1 MKKFGAQYVV
11 YEDSGFLAES
21 VLRIYPL
28 VHRILFMVGIDP
40 WKGVGD
46 RSFPKA
52 TLGKIMDMDDP
63 ENKFVIA
70 SKHWESEHQE
80 RNEGLR
86 ILHDLGCDWCL
97 LVDDD
102 EMYNRSELW
111 EMMEKISNAS
121 YSNGRASAFVVQQLI
136 YWRDR
141 ETVIENLTSHMPHF
155 ASTIPGDVVFTNAK
169 NYSVLGGVFTDI
181 DKDHL
186 ICHHLSY
193 VRDPAAMR
201 RRFSWF
207 SHAPDVHEEWIDRVW
222 LGWKPEDVNLHPMNP
237 SSFTRA
243 VPITA
248 VPWRLENMPGRLRHR

>member
-1 MKKFGAQYVV
+1 MKKFGAQYCV

-28 VHRILFMVGIDP
+28 VHKILFMVGIDP
-40 WKGVGD
+40 WKGLGD

-63 ENKFVIA
+63 ENKFVIV

-86 ILHDLGCDWCL
+86 ILHDLGCEWCL

-102 EMYNRSELW
+102 EMYNRSDLW
-111 EMMEKISNAS
+111 TMTGHISNAS
-121 YSNGRASAFVVQQLI
+121 FGNGRASAFIVKQLI

-141 ETVIENLTSHMPHF
+141 DTVIENLTGHMPHF
-155 ASTIPGDVVFTNAK
+155 ISTNPGDVFFVNGKNFNA
-169 NYSVLGGVFTDI
+169 VGGVFTDI
-181 DKDHL
+181 HENSL
-186 ICHHLSY
+186 VCHHLSY

-207 SHAPDVHEEWIDRVW
+207 SHAPDVKEEWIDRVW
-222 LGWKPEDVNLHPMNP
+222 LGWKPEDTNLHPMNP
-237 SSFTRA
+237 ASFTRA
-243 VPITA
+243 VPVSS
-248 VPWRLENMPGRLRHR
+248 VPWQLENVPGRLPPR